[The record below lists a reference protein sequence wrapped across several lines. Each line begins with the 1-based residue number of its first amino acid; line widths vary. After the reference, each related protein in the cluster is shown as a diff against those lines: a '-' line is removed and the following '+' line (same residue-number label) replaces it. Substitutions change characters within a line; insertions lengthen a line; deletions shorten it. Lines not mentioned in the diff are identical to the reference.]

1 MPDVKDQPGFEEGK
15 QPPLDIPVIRYIAPT
30 KVKLGKSGRLV
41 IPAALRAEMDV
52 AEGDVLMLRVI
63 DGELHVLGPKAA
75 TRRARAIAA
84 PYKRPGVSE
93 VDEFLKNRRKMWGE
107 EDGDD

>member
-1 MPDVKDQPGFEEGK
+1 MAEEKKRPGFEEGK
-15 QPPLDIPVIRYIAPT
+15 QPPIDGPVLRYIPPT

-52 AEGDVLMLRVI
+52 ADGDVLMLRVI
-63 DGELHVLGPKAA
+63 DDELRVLGPKAA
-75 TRRARAIAA
+75 TRRLRAIAA

-93 VDEFLKNRRKMWGE
+93 VDEFLKERRKMWGE
-107 EDGDD
+107 DGGD

>member
-1 MPDVKDQPGFEEGK
+1 MPDVKDQPSFEEGK
-15 QPPLDIPVIRYIAPT
+15 QPPLDVPVLRYVAPT

-52 AEGDVLMLRVI
+52 ADGDVLMLRVI

-75 TRRARAIAA
+75 TRRLRAIAA

-93 VDEFLKNRRKMWGE
+93 VDEFLKKRRKMWGE
-107 EDGDD
+107 DDGD

>member
-1 MPDVKDQPGFEEGK
+1 MSDEKSRPGFEEGK
-15 QPPLDIPVIRYIAPT
+15 QPPNDAPVLRYIAPT

-52 AEGDVLMLRVI
+52 SDGDVLMLRVI
-63 DGELHVLGPKAA
+63 DGELHVLGLKAA

-93 VDEFLKNRRKMWGE
+93 VDEFLKNRRRMWGE

>member
-1 MPDVKDQPGFEEGK
+1 MPDAKGQLGFEEGK
-15 QPPLDIPVIRYIAPT
+15 QTPLDGPALRYIPPT

-52 AEGDVLMLRVI
+52 ADGDVLMLRVI
-63 DGELHVLGPKAA
+63 DGELRVLGPKAA
-75 TRRARAIAA
+75 TRRLRAIAA

-93 VDEFLKNRRKMWGE
+93 VDEFLKERRKMWGE
-107 EDGDD
+107 DDGD